1 MKPILRLFEDSIS
14 GGASL
19 KLPAL
24 PRLLFVVHGAVTIDG
39 KILGDGEASS
49 GEGAVSLS
57 PGKDGVTLWR
67 YELAPSGAESGV
79 ANAPGVRSREKLTA
93 VLETIPRGELLL
105 RGDSVA
111 FPPGGCAFLHKHWGP
126 GIRCLIDGG
135 IRIDTQGHSTSYG
148 PGSPWY
154 ETGSDPV
161 FAQAAMDRPSRFIRV
176 MILPRSLIGKSSFQ
190 FVNEEDKA
198 KPRVQQYKILAD
210 IPIATPKN

>member
-1 MKPILRLFEDSIS
+1 MAPVLRLFEDSLS

-19 KLPAL
+19 NLPAL
-24 PRLLFVVHGAVTIDG
+24 PRMIFVVHGAVAIDG
-39 KILGDGEASS
+39 KAFSDGEAWS
-49 GEGAVSLS
+49 GEGVASLAA
-57 PGKDGVTLWR
+57 GRDGVTLWR
-67 YELAPSGAESGV
+67 YELAQPGAQAGVASGA
-79 ANAPGVRSREKLTA
+79 GVRSREKLA
-93 VLETIPRGELLL
+93 AALETIPQGELLL

-148 PGSPWY
+148 PGSAWY
-154 ETGSDPV
+154 ETGTDPV

-176 MILPRSLIGKSSFQ
+176 MVLPRSLLGKSSFQ

-198 KPRVQQYKILAD
+198 KPRVQQYKIFTDL
-210 IPIATPKN
+210 PIATPKA